1 MPDVT
6 WTGGISE
13 LKKIATLAET
23 FYIPIS
29 PHDASGP
36 VNVMAGAQVMMS
48 VPNFYR
54 LEARRVNLDFY
65 NAFVEEP
72 LRVRDGALIV
82 PKTPGLGARLDVAY
96 LESHQVD

>member
-1 MPDVT
+1 
-6 WTGGISE
+6 

-23 FYIPIS
+23 FYVPIS

-54 LEARRVNLDFY
+54 LEARRVDLECYNVLLD
-65 NAFVEEP
+65 EP
-72 LRVRDGALIV
+72 LRVRDGALLV
-82 PKTPGLGARLDVAY
+82 PRRPGLGVSLNREY
-96 LESHQVD
+96 LEAHQVQ